1 MKRNRKAEAK
11 KQERLLSRQET
22 EAKRQAVLLTE
33 MEAAAGVVLQQDFAW
48 EYEQIGQF
56 LDALRALF
64 AQEAAALGRLR
75 GNDRLKRTAQLFGLC
90 GLKVLKERFDFGADD
105 LQRWLDRL
113 IEVGN
118 EQRAAVPVQNLHS

>member
-90 GLKVLKERFDFGADD
+90 GVKVLKERFEFGPDD

-118 EQRAAVPVQNLHS
+118 EKRVGVR